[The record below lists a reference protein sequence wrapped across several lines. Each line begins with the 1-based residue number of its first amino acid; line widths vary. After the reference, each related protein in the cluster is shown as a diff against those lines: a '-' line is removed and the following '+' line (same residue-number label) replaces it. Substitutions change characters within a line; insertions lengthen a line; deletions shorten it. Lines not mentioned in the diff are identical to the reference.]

1 MRFILGAQLPPQL
14 AEWLSREFSIQAIA
28 VRELR
33 LSTVADAVLF
43 DFARAEGAVVLSKDS
58 DFVELVHRL
67 GSPPQ
72 IVWITCGNVSNRHL
86 REIFAATFVDV
97 LQLLRGGE
105 SLVEVSD
112 RQG

>member
-1 MRFILGAQLPPQL
+1 M
-14 AEWLSREFSIQAIA
+14 
-28 VRELR
+28 RELR

-43 DFARAEGAVVLSKDS
+43 DFARAEGAVVLSNDS

-72 IVWITCGNVSNRHL
+72 IVWITCGNVSIRHL
-86 REIFAATFVDV
+86 RKSFAATFVDV

-105 SLVEVSD
+105 SLTLIPSSELAS
-112 RQG
+112 